1 MQIPNKKPA
10 FNKILMIACA
20 VLLLAVIVLGAFGY
34 TWKRDLNTALKKIQ
48 NLQMQTASFDS
59 LTTELANSQMNIATL
74 QAELDSA
81 NAKLEAANA
90 ELEAANAEL
99 EDLKAAAEIVP
110 ETTEEP
116 VDGE

>member
-1 MQIPNKKPA
+1 MQTPNKKPD

-20 VLLLAVIVLGAFGY
+20 VLLLAVIVLGAFAY
-34 TWKRDLNTALKKIQ
+34 TWKRDLNTALKKVQ

-81 NAKLEAANA
+81 NTKLEAANA
-90 ELEAANAEL
+90 ELEE
-99 EDLKAAAEIVP
+99 LKAA
-110 ETTEEP
+110 EEP
-116 VDGE
+116 APEATEAPEADEPVEGE

>member
-1 MQIPNKKPA
+1 MQTPNKKPD

-20 VLLLAVIVLGAFGY
+20 VLLLAVIVLGAFSY

-59 LTTELANSQMNIATL
+59 LTAELANSQMNIATL

-90 ELEAANAEL
+90 ELE
-99 EDLKAAAEIVP
+99 DLKAAAEIVP